1 MALTRQELKQDKRNW
16 WYWQER
22 GAAAQAELTERSI
35 AQTEKQLARYYARTQ
50 QEVIGLFEATYNK
63 LLTAVAEGKQPTP
76 ADLYKLDS
84 YWQMQG
90 QLKALLLKLGDKQ
103 AALLGDRFAKQYRAI
118 YESLALQSSGAF
130 SKVDAD
136 VAKQM
141 VNQIWCADGKT
152 WSNRVWDNTELLQQR
167 LNESLIECV
176 VAGRKPSALKELLQ
190 NEFGVSFSRA
200 DTLVRTEMS
209 HIQNQAARDRYR
221 AEGVEEFE
229 VWADK
234 DERRC
239 DVCGEL
245 HKKRFPINAK
255 IPIPAHPR
263 CRCCILPV
271 VDVEAPKQTE
281 SLGYKEDPQQEK
293 TKPKTQPQQQNLT
306 LQNNNGNIQLDQH
319 QQRAQDKVKELQQ
332 QGDLHFYKRSKSHQ
346 KHAEDLTG
354 KTGDA
359 AWAEYEKMAS
369 EFLKKDIDGVKMDG
383 FISNG
388 GWLFKI
394 EKETGLFGVLSDK
407 GTISTFFI
415 PDKET
420 PEEYWK
426 KQIELYKPKE

>member
-63 LLTAVAEGKQPTP
+63 LLTTVAEGKTPTP

-130 SKVDAD
+130 SKIDAD

-271 VDVEAPKQTE
+271 VDVEAPKQAE
-281 SLGYKEDPQQEK
+281 SLEYKKEDS
-293 TKPKTQPQQQNLT
+293 QPQPQNLT
-306 LQNNNGNIQLDQH
+306 LQENDDNIEIPKDMLKQNDTKLRKGIEKHKVQIQEH
-319 QQRAQDKVKELQQ
+319 MDKIAYPERYYKDWNETPKHIQ
-332 QGDLHFYKRSKSHQ
+332 QGRINH
-346 KHAEDLTG
+346 
-354 KTGDA
+354 
-359 AWAEYEKMAS
+359 
-369 EFLKKDIDGVKMDG
+369 
-383 FISNG
+383 
-388 GWLFKI
+388 
-394 EKETGLFGVLSDK
+394 
-407 GTISTFFI
+407 
-415 PDKET
+415 
-420 PEEYWK
+420 WK
-426 KQIELYKPKE
+426 KEIRNFEKLIKAAEKLLRQRGK